1 MRPIALSVRTLATLA
16 PADSAGR
23 TFAPDNR
30 SRLGE
35 YELLEEIAK
44 GGMGTVYRARSS
56 RTGKQVAIKILMSKA
71 AANPVLRQRFEQE
84 FRVASRLDHP
94 NIVRSL
100 GFGQA
105 ASGPY
110 LVMELVEGESLG
122 DKVAREG
129 PLPPAEAVAIIVQV
143 ARALDHAHQERV
155 IHRDVKPDN
164 IMIAPNGT
172 ARLTDFGLVKQLL
185 EDVDLTVPG
194 RGLGTPNFIAPE
206 QLANA
211 KATDRRSDVYGL
223 GATLYMAVTGQCP
236 FAARSLVQVLR
247 KKTLNELIL
256 PRQVVPAIS
265 QRLEKI
271 ILQAMHPDCGQRYG
285 SCAELLQALTERGV
299 TEASAAPSAK
309 PGPRHAP
316 RPGITPSGSKHR
328 PEVSHAA
335 AGSTL
340 VERHTQPTDHAAN
353 EPANAAAAPRRW
365 PVVAVI
371 VLGLALGAAIGAWH

>member
-1 MRPIALSVRTLATLA
+1 LSAASADSVGRTLA
-16 PADSAGR
+16 
-23 TFAPDNR
+23 PDNP

-35 YELLEEIAK
+35 YELLEAIAK
-44 GGMGTVYRARSS
+44 GAMGTVYRARSS
-56 RTGKQVAIKILMSKA
+56 RTGKQVAIKVLMSKV

-100 GFGQA
+100 GFGQS

-129 PLPPAEAVAIIVQV
+129 PLPPAEAVPIIAQV
-143 ARALDHAHQERV
+143 ARALDYAHQEGV

-164 IMIAPNGT
+164 IMIAPPGA
-172 ARLTDFGLVKQLL
+172 ARLMDFGLVKQLL
-185 EDVDLTVPG
+185 EDVDLTLPG

-211 KATDRRSDVYGL
+211 KATDRRCDVYGL

-236 FAARSLVQVLR
+236 FAARTLVQVLM
-247 KKTLNELIL
+247 KKTMNELIL

-265 QRLEKI
+265 HRLERV

-285 SCAELLQALTERGV
+285 SCAELFQALTECCV
-299 TEASAAPSAK
+299 AQASAAPSIK
-309 PGPRHAP
+309 PRHPPGPGA
-316 RPGITPSGSKHR
+316 TLSGSRHR
-328 PEVSHAA
+328 PDVSHPME
-335 AGSTL
+335 GTTL
-340 VERHTQPTDHAAN
+340 VERHAQPTEHAAD
-353 EPANAAAAPRRW
+353 EAADAAVPRRW
-365 PVVAVI
+365 PVAVAI
-371 VLGLALGAAIGAWH
+371 ALSLALGAAIGACQ